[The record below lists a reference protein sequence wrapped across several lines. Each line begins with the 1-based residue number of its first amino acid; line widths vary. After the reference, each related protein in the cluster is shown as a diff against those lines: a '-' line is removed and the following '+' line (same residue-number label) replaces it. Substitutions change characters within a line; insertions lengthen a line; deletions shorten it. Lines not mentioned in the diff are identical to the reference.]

1 MSVVPMSIGRGMGHR
16 PLKGNGRVYA
26 IAYDLNKEAAEKHN
40 AWAKIARVLQNHG
53 FTRQQGS
60 VFYGNENTSAM
71 TCAAAV
77 LELHDKYTW
86 FWEVVRD
93 MRMLRISEQD
103 DLLSI
108 VPNRLRFDKRDVA

>member
-1 MSVVPMSIGRGMGHR
+1 MSISPMSKGRGMGHR
-16 PLKGNGRVYA
+16 PLKGTGRVYA

-40 AWAKIARVLQNHG
+40 AWAKIARVLEGHG

-77 LELHDKYTW
+77 LELYDKYAW
-86 FWEVVRD
+86 FWDVVRD

-103 DLLSI
+103 DLLAI
-108 VPNRLRFDKRDVA
+108 VPNRLRFDQRDVA

>member
-1 MSVVPMSIGRGMGHR
+1 MPMSDGRGMGHR

-26 IAYDLNKEAAEKHN
+26 IAYDLNGDAAERHG
-40 AWAKIARVLQNHG
+40 AWGKIARVLESYG
-53 FTRQQGS
+53 FHRQQGS
-60 VFYGNENTSAM
+60 VFYGTEHTTAM

-77 LELHDKYTW
+77 LALHDKYEW

-108 VPNRLRFDKRDVA
+108 VPNKLRFPKKDVA